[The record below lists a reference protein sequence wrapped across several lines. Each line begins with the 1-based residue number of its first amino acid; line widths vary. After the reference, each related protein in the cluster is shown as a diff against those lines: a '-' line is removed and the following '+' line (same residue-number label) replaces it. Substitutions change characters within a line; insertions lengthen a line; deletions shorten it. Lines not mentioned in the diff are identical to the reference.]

1 MGTNVI
7 MSPARRSIRL
17 SRKSFGRTSCTGFVV
32 DSVMDL
38 PEDVEFAYRPNK
50 AMFF

>member
-17 SRKSFGRTSCTGFVV
+17 SRKSLGHTSTGFVV

-50 AMFF
+50 AMF